1 MNTGIASAKYLLSFN
16 KCLNYTCTTRIPYL
30 CSYSFGNRMEGRE
43 LPLIMISRLP
53 AVDIPSSA
61 NAASSKDKA
70 APQLLQPSVVDLKK
84 LTQETLL
91 LPNSFLHWMN
101 AVRNRALPPHAC
113 KSNRHVVS
121 KIGFST
127 SKAKLCFIY
136 QAVEICKI

>member
-1 MNTGIASAKYLLSFN
+1 
-16 KCLNYTCTTRIPYL
+16 
-30 CSYSFGNRMEGRE
+30 MEGRE

-61 NAASSKDKA
+61 NAASSNDKA
-70 APQLLQPSVVDLKK
+70 APQQQQQTPSAVDLKK

-113 KSNRHVVS
+113 NLPYFTEQPPRCFKNRLFDLESKTLFYIKSS
-121 KIGFST
+121 
-127 SKAKLCFIY
+127 
-136 QAVEICKI
+136 